1 MNHNK
6 NLDRIRIR
14 DLSTRCI
21 LGINSWER
29 EKMQDI
35 ILSIT
40 LHADLS
46 AAGRSDNLE
55 DSVDY
60 KALKNRILEMVE
72 PSRFYLIEGLAEAIA
87 DLCLEN
93 PRVKEVEV
101 VVDKPGALRFARSVG
116 VEISRRR
123 KDG

>member
-1 MNHNK
+1 LNHNK

-116 VEISRRR
+116 VEINRRR

>member
-1 MNHNK
+1 LNHNK

-60 KALKNRILEMVE
+60 KALKNRILETR
-72 PSRFYLIEGLAEAIA
+72 PRNLSRK
-87 DLCLEN
+87 
-93 PRVKEVEV
+93 RVPETY
-101 VVDKPGALRFARSVG
+101 PGKKGGTLPQTPC
-116 VEISRRR
+116 
-123 KDG
+123 